1 MNKNNENN
9 IKGNTQ
15 NFNDKL
21 AMFNSNATKAQN
33 NQLSSKKISKP
44 SINKTST
51 ETKKEKVNLNKMK
64 KL

>member
-33 NQLSSKKISKP
+33 NDLKKI
-44 SINKTST
+44 I
-51 ETKKEKVNLNKMK
+51 
-64 KL
+64 